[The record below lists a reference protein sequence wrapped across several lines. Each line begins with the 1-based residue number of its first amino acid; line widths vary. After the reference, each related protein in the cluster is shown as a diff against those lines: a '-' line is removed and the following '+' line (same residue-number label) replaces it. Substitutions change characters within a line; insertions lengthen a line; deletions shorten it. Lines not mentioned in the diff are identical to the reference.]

1 MATLHVR
8 NVPDELYERLRANAA
23 ANERSIGAEV
33 VFLLEEEL
41 SSDRPAPRRRFPGAL
56 RRRPATATP
65 FERFSPRSRQVI
77 IEAQEAAEAL
87 GAPGLG
93 TEHLLL
99 ALFRDPPTLALMVLN
114 MAGVE
119 EAAVRATIESEGEGA
134 TEPPSGG
141 MPFTPGAKKALELG
155 LREYITTGD
164 VQIQPE
170 HLLVGISAEGEGLGA
185 RILSSAGQ
193 TTQQLRD
200 AICMPRALPAFA
212 QFQPQQGFRVLE
224 LTGEAGD
231 WEKELNTFAAR
242 GYSLV
247 EIVNGRAIF
256 AISMS
261 GP

>member
-8 NVPDELYERLRANAA
+8 NVPDELYERLRASAA

-33 VFLLEEEL
+33 VFLLEGEL
-41 SSDRPAPRRRFPGAL
+41 SSDRPAQPRRFPGTL
-56 RRRPATATP
+56 RRRPAAATP
-65 FERFSPRSRQVI
+65 FERFSPRSRQLI
-77 IEAQEAAEAL
+77 LDAQDAAEAL
-87 GAPGLG
+87 GAPALG
-93 TEHLLL
+93 TEHMLL
-99 ALFRDPPTLALMVLN
+99 AMFRDPPTLALMVLN

-119 EAAVRATIESEGEGA
+119 EAAVRARIEAEPTSEPA
-134 TEPPSGG
+134 ASGG
-141 MPFTPGAKKALELG
+141 MPFTPGAKKALELA
-155 LREYITTGD
+155 LREYIATGN
-164 VQIQPE
+164 VQIEPE
-170 HLLVGISAEGEGLGA
+170 HILVGISAELAGLGA

-193 TTQQLRD
+193 GTQQLRD
-200 AICMPRALPAFA
+200 AICMPSSLPAFA